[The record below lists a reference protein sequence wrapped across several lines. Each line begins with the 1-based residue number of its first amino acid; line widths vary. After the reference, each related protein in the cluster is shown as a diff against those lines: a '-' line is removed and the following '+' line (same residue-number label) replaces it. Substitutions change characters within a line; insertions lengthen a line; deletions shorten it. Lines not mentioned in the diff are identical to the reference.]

1 MLSTDFDEPLADLL
15 DDLPIEDKNEP
26 EITKKAPPEK
36 SVLPPDSPII
46 KKQVGELFVFYL

>member
-46 KKQVGELFVFYL
+46 KKKETGW